1 MKKIEEIVKICG
13 KQTGLFSLEDIGND
27 PNFIFSNDPNYEVL
41 VLYDADGNV
50 INVNSWI
57 ECANYVNGGW
67 SNALISQN
75 NHEQIYFFILST
87 FVIAILIYK
96 NMLKRYV
103 KK

>member
-13 KQTGLFSLEDIGND
+13 EQTGLFSLEDIGNN
-27 PNFIFSNDPNYEVL
+27 PNFVFRNDPDYEVL
-41 VLYDADGNV
+41 VLYDVDGNI

-67 SNALISQN
+67 SSALISQN
-75 NHEQIYFFILST
+75 SHEQIYFFILSA

-96 NMLKRYV
+96 NVFRRYF

>member
-13 KQTGLFSLEDIGND
+13 EQTGLFSLEDIGND
-27 PNFIFSNDPNYEVL
+27 PNFVFRNDPDYEVL
-41 VLYDADGNV
+41 VLYDVDGNI

-57 ECANYVNGGW
+57 ECANYVNGLVQCTNL
-67 SNALISQN
+67 SKQPRTNI
-75 NHEQIYFFILST
+75 FFILSA

-96 NMLKRYV
+96 NVFRRYV